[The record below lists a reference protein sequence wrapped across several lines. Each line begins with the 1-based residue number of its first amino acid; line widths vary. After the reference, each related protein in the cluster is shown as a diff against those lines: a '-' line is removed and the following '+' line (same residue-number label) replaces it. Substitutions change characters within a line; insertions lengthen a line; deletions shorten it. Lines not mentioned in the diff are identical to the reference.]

1 MSALGGKGLGQGLEA
16 LLGEG
21 TLGESASDFEY
32 LPVSRLEPRQGQP
45 RTVFDEVS
53 LRELA
58 DSIAEHGVL
67 QPLTVRPLTDGYYQ
81 IIAGERRWR
90 AARLAGLDQVPVRI
104 FSADDR
110 KTAEL
115 ALIENLQRE
124 DLNPLEEARGYRDL
138 MTGYGLTQEETAAVV
153 GKSRSVV
160 ANAIRLLNLPDE
172 IQAMLEDGSLAPGAA
187 RALLAIPEGKAQR
200 EAAEKV
206 VRDGLSVRQTETLA
220 KKVAEEIEKKG
231 KTARKK
237 RTSSIYIDEVCR
249 TLEQAMGRKVSVTG
263 GGRRGKIVLEYYD
276 TDDFEEL
283 YDILKQLKGRS

>member
-1 MSALGGKGLGQGLEA
+1 MNALAGKGLGQGLEA

-21 TLGESASDFEY
+21 TLEESASDFEY
-32 LPVSRLEPRQGQP
+32 IPVSRLEPRQGQP

-67 QPLTVRPLTDGYYQ
+67 QPLSVRPLTDGYYQ

-90 AARLAGLDQVPVRI
+90 AARLAGLEKVPVRI
-104 FSADDR
+104 VTADDR
-110 KTAEL
+110 TTAEL

-124 DLNPLEEARGYRDL
+124 DLNPLEEARGFRDL
-138 MTGYGLTQEETAAVV
+138 MSDFGLTQEETAAVV

-160 ANAIRLLNLPDE
+160 ANAIRLLSLPE
-172 IQAMLEDGSLAPGAA
+172 EVMALLEEGSLAPGAA
-187 RALLAIPEGKAQR
+187 RALLAIPDGKKQQ

-206 VRDGLSVRQTETLA
+206 VREGLSVRQTEKLA
-220 KKVAEEIEKKG
+220 KKLAEETGKKEK
-231 KTARKK
+231 TVRKK

-249 TLEQAMGRKVSVTG
+249 TLERSLGRKVSVTG
-263 GGRRGKIVLEYYD
+263 GGRRGKIELEYYD
-276 TDDFEEL
+276 AEDFEQL
-283 YDILKQLKGRS
+283 YGFLQKWKG

>member
-32 LPVSRLEPRQGQP
+32 VPVSRLEPRQGQP

>member
-1 MSALGGKGLGQGLEA
+1 MAGKGLGQGLEA

-21 TLGESASDFEY
+21 TLEESASDFEY
-32 LPVSRLEPRQGQP
+32 IPVSRLEPRQGQP

-67 QPLTVRPLTDGYYQ
+67 QPLSVRPLTDGYYQ

-90 AARLAGLDQVPVRI
+90 AARLAGLEKVPVRI
-104 FSADDR
+104 VTADDR
-110 KTAEL
+110 TTAEL

-124 DLNPLEEARGYRDL
+124 DLNPLEEARGFRDL
-138 MTGYGLTQEETAAVV
+138 MSDFGLTQEETAAVV

-160 ANAIRLLNLPDE
+160 ANAIRLLSLPE
-172 IQAMLEDGSLAPGAA
+172 EVMALLEEGSLAPGAA
-187 RALLAIPEGKAQR
+187 RALLAIPDGKKQQ

-206 VRDGLSVRQTETLA
+206 VREGLSVRQTEKLA
-220 KKVAEEIEKKG
+220 KKLAEETGKKEK
-231 KTARKK
+231 TVRKK

-249 TLEQAMGRKVSVTG
+249 TLERSLGRKVSVTG
-263 GGRRGKIVLEYYD
+263 GGRRGKIELEYYD
-276 TDDFEEL
+276 AEDFEQL
-283 YDILKQLKGRS
+283 YGFLQKWKG